1 MHLAIPLQSVELQ
14 LLTSG
19 FQIIKKGAVSVNS
32 LSVVGKAGFHRSSP
46 ADLIFY
52 LICRNWVT
60 QPLVPPWRLFKWI
73 FSLVFHGACDRIML
87 LDMGV
92 ELAGWINS
100 VCYMREG
107 KLKHVVPTFC
117 LRRNCKV
124 TCWWVGVEGDW
135 WVGRSMFYGTGKW
148 GLEWLHWPVGEGTG
162 WENVKR

>member
-60 QPLVPPWRLFKWI
+60 QPLVPPWRLFK
-73 FSLVFHGACDRIML
+73 
-87 LDMGV
+87 
-92 ELAGWINS
+92 
-100 VCYMREG
+100 
-107 KLKHVVPTFC
+107 
-117 LRRNCKV
+117 
-124 TCWWVGVEGDW
+124 
-135 WVGRSMFYGTGKW
+135 
-148 GLEWLHWPVGEGTG
+148 
-162 WENVKR
+162 